1 MRAWIH
7 PSPRRGDRYAVS
19 INVDSEAHWRRTK
32 LSIVWTLILLA
43 ISLVAVV
50 ASFA

>member
-19 INVDSEAHWRRTK
+19 ITVDSEAHWRRTK

>member
-1 MRAWIH
+1 MRARIH
-7 PSPRRGDRYAVS
+7 PSPRRGGCCAV
-19 INVDSEAHWRRTK
+19 NVTAYSETHWRRTK

-43 ISLVAVV
+43 FSIVAIA

>member
-1 MRAWIH
+1 MRARIH
-7 PSPRRGDRYAVS
+7 PSPRRGGSCAVS
-19 INVDSEAHWRRTK
+19 VTVDSDTHWRRTK

-43 ISLVAVV
+43 FSIVAVV

>member
-1 MRAWIH
+1 
-7 PSPRRGDRYAVS
+7 VS
-19 INVDSEAHWRRTK
+19 VTVNSEAQWRRTK

-43 ISLVAVV
+43 FSIVAVV

>member
-1 MRAWIH
+1 MRARIH
-7 PSPRRGDRYAVS
+7 ASPRHGDRYAVS
-19 INVDSEAHWRRTK
+19 VTVDSEAHWRRTK

-43 ISLVAVV
+43 ISIVAVV

>member
-1 MRAWIH
+1 VRVTA
-7 PSPRRGDRYAVS
+7 
-19 INVDSEAHWRRTK
+19 DSETHWRRTK

-43 ISLVAVV
+43 FSIIAVV

>member
-1 MRAWIH
+1 MRARIH
-7 PSPRRGDRYAVS
+7 PSPCRGGCCAVS
-19 INVDSEAHWRRTK
+19 VTVNSEAQWRRTK

-43 ISLVAVV
+43 FSIVAVV

>member
-19 INVDSEAHWRRTK
+19 VTAYSEAHWRRTK

-43 ISLVAVV
+43 VSIVAVV
-50 ASFA
+50 AAFA